1 MFCGRLTRVV
11 PFEKAYVPFDRARGQ
26 YLHAPCQRAGRNET
40 SVPGTFS
47 QPRQSA
53 IYIGLVFIAI
63 LSHPGGSVP
72 FFFGFSVPIVSWT
85 ADTLTPFANLRANSG
100 QAAELHVDRQDM
112 STKK

>member
-1 MFCGRLTRVV
+1 M
-11 PFEKAYVPFDRARGQ
+11 
-26 YLHAPCQRAGRNET
+26 H
-40 SVPGTFS
+40 GTFS

-53 IYIGLVFIAI
+53 TYIGLVFIAI

-112 STKK
+112 YTKNDPSATP